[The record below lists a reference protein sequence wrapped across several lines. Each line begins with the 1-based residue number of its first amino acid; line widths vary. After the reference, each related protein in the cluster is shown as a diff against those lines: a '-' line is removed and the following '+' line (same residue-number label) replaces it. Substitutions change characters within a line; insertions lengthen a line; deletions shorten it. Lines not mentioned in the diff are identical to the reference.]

1 VTASFCRSGQAG
13 KHCVS
18 IKYAGSIPQIQ
29 VLCAAHAPCPAS
41 IASSSRGWNRTP

>member
-1 VTASFCRSGQAG
+1 MASCCRSDRAG

-18 IKYAGSIPQIQ
+18 LKYAGSIPQSQ
-29 VLCAAHAPCPAS
+29 VLYAAHAPCPAS